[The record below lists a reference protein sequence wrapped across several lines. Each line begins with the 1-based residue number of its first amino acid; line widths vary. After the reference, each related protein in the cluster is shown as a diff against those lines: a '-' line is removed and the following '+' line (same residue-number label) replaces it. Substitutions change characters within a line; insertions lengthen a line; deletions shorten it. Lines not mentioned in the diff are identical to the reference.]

1 MSRLSMCEECAAL
14 ARHPH
19 VAGATERLKELGVS
33 EQTRSS
39 GPPVVRKR
47 YECQA
52 CHTVWTMTHDPA
64 EPAEVWVAD
73 V

>member
-1 MSRLSMCEECAAL
+1 MTRLPMCEECAAL
-14 ARHPH
+14 VRHPH

-33 EQTRSS
+33 EQTRAS

-52 CHTVWTMTHDPA
+52 CHTVWTVTKNPA
-64 EPAEVWVAD
+64 APAEVWAAES
-73 V
+73 